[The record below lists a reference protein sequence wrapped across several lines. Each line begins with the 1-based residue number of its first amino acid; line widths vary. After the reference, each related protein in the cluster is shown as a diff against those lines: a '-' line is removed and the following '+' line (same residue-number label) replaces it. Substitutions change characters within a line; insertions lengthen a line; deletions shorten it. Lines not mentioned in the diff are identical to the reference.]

1 MSDLEIM
8 EKRAKVIK
16 LPADLGRIPN
26 KISIGEGFSGFT
38 ADQWKTFILVYAI
51 PITWDLLSITDREI
65 LGNFVRV
72 CSLLVCRIIDNKVL
86 NEAHDRLLRI
96 GQLIEKHYGEHLITP
111 NVHLSLHIAECCRD
125 YGPLYSF
132 WCYSFE
138 RMNGILGKQ
147 HNSELY

>member
-16 LPADLGRIPN
+16 LPADLGWISN
-26 KISIGEGFSGFT
+26 KISIGKGFSGFT

-132 WCYSFE
+132 
-138 RMNGILGKQ
+138 
-147 HNSELY
+147 